1 MGNLRSLNRASIA
14 AAAAALVLA
23 ASATPAQATDN
34 GVSPLL
40 GTQLVGSWRCGGTGG
55 LTGFRF
61 LTTFN
66 QGGTFTVSFS
76 DKVFSETHGV
86 WKRTGLTTF
95 ASTDQAFM
103 YDVNGVAD
111 RIQPVDATYKIMSA
125 TALRIDIN
133 GVVTRFSDGAV
144 LMTFP
149 AVVNCTRMLIK
160 G

>member
-1 MGNLRSLNRASIA
+1 MVKSRSLRQRIS
-14 AAAAALVLA
+14 VVA
-23 ASATPAQATDN
+23 ASAALMLTAAGATQATD
-34 GVSPLL
+34 VSPVL
-40 GTQLVGSWRCGGTGG
+40 GTQLVGSWLCGGTGG
-55 LTGFRF
+55 LAGFRF

-111 RIQPVDATYKIMSA
+111 RIQTVDATYKIMSS
-125 TALRIDIN
+125 TALRININ
-133 GVVTRFSDGAV
+133 GVVNRFSDGAE
-144 LMTFP
+144 LQRFP

-160 G
+160 K

>member
-1 MGNLRSLNRASIA
+1 MHRCSLLTAT
-14 AAAAALVLA
+14 AALVLA
-23 ASATPAQATDN
+23 AVGSAQATDT
-34 GVSPLL
+34 SPLL
-40 GTQLVGSWRCGGTGG
+40 STQLVGSWLCGGTGG
-55 LTGFRF
+55 LDGFRF

-76 DKVFSETHGV
+76 DKVFSDTHGV

-103 YDVNGVAD
+103 YDVNGTAD
-111 RIQPVDATYKIMSA
+111 RIQTVDATYKIMSS

-133 GVVTRFSDGAV
+133 GVVNRFSDGAE
-144 LMTFP
+144 LMRFP

-160 G
+160 K